1 MALQGPIHPTRTVQF
16 TLMAALLGVALPY
29 GIGDLL
35 QERSVVSWP
44 AGLAFLIMSLN
55 FFHGKIVTLEDED
68 YNLALLDR
76 PIFALLDYALNLMVV
91 LTIVVMAFRLKN
103 PLWMI
108 WLNILLRLLDVF
120 LVRNIRS
127 ITADGPVC
135 RAQTSWLCFDIFSI
149 AAWSGSL
156 IFIDRF
162 ADPYAAVALIFL
174 GITLLDIAMDYTYN
188 RKLYFSNT
196 IDWDQMSDLWDRHQ
210 GPFGDAY
217 HRRLFIPSLKKRA
230 GKLAGKRILDL
241 GCRNGCVARSFAHGG
256 ATVTAVDRMPRMVK
270 YARSYKTPV
279 VSYECRDYTKDTSAI
294 AGGRFD
300 VIVGCLTVHTVDSL
314 ACVMRTIKSNLREGG
329 KALLVYECLSDVA
342 STVEHGYTRRR
353 WVDKAERKGC
363 RKQLIFFAGTARGFD
378 DDAEAVAGVALPG
391 HAVPVMIRLW
401 SERNLVRA
409 AELEGLEI
417 LSDQIILPAPNSKE
431 TMLIRR
437 YRMQPRFRVVEVQR
451 GKSPTGSA
459 AMLNNGSSSRGTVA
473 VILTPSE

>member
-35 QERSVVSWP
+35 QKGSSVSWP

-76 PIFALLDYALNLMVV
+76 PVFALLDYALNLIVV
-91 LTIVVMAFRLKN
+91 LTIVVMAFRLKD

-108 WLNILLRLLDVF
+108 WLNILLRLVDVF

-135 RAQTSWLCFDIFSI
+135 RAQTSWLFFDVFSI
-149 AAWSGSL
+149 AAWL
-156 IFIDRF
+156 ATFVFLDHF
-162 ADPYAAVALIFL
+162 PNPYAAVASVFL

-196 IDWDQMSDLWDRHQ
+196 VDWNLLSDLWDRHQ
-210 GPFGDAY
+210 GPFGDTY
-217 HRRLFIPSLKKRA
+217 HRGLFIPSLKQRA
-230 GKLAGKRILDL
+230 GEIEGRRVLDL
-241 GCRNGCVARSFAHGG
+241 GCRNGCVARNFAQDG
-256 ATVTAVDRMPRMVK
+256 AIVTAVDRMPLMVK
-270 YARSYKTPV
+270 YARSYMTPV

-294 AGGRFD
+294 NGGRFD

-314 ACVMRTIKSNLREGG
+314 ACLMRTIKSNLGEGA
-329 KALLVYECLSDVA
+329 KALLVYECLSAVA

-353 WVDKAERKGC
+353 WVDKTEVKGC

-378 DDAEAVAGVALPG
+378 DDAEAVAGATLPG
-391 HAVPVMIRLW
+391 HAVPVVIRLW
-401 SERNLVRA
+401 SESNLFRA
-409 AELEGLEI
+409 AESEGLEVI
-417 LSDQIILPAPNSKE
+417 SDEIILPVADLKE

-437 YRMQPRFRVVEVQR
+437 YRMQPRFRLVEVQC
-451 GKSPTGSA
+451 KKPLTGSDV
-459 AMLNNGSSSRGTVA
+459 MLDYESSHRQTAA
-473 VILTPSE
+473 VIATP